1 MSADTYNTFSY
12 SLPQGLVTMYAQNAL
27 EILQAVGDL
36 NTAAL
41 PLLLRADVVLTL
53 SGVRAFDVYMD
64 DPNDFLT
71 AKEVSRLTEL
81 LQSYG
86 LHLESQRSEYSTKSD
101 EKFSYY
107 LVNTSALKRIPAQY
121 KLKAWIEPKAPYS
134 FDRLMAW
141 AYLVEK
147 QIYAAIY
154 SNELPNKWATD
165 YWAPHNIRFGVLLGY
180 PGEAIA
186 SLFDQTSESA
196 QLIEST
202 IAYYDIYHAAHP
214 IYVFNSELKANQN
227 IIDHQRLWSDILVK
241 VYESKWHQAVKED
254 NRFRAQLKKLKAA
267 ND

>member
-1 MSADTYNTFSY
+1 MPAATYNAFSY
-12 SLPQGLVTMYAQNAL
+12 LLPQESAAMYANNAL

-36 NTAAL
+36 DTAAL

-64 DPNDFLT
+64 DPNDFLS

-81 LQSYG
+81 LMKYG
-86 LHLESQRSEYSTKSD
+86 LHFESQRSEYSTNSG

-107 LVNTSALKRIPAQY
+107 LVNSSALKMIPAQY
-121 KLKAWIEPKAPYS
+121 KLKAWIEPNPPYS

-147 QIYAAIY
+147 QIYAAIC
-154 SNELPNKWATD
+154 SNELPNKWVTE

-186 SLFDQTSESA
+186 SLFDQTNESTDF
-196 QLIEST
+196 IESVT
-202 IAYYDIYHAAHP
+202 AYHDAYYAAHP
-214 IYVFNSELKANQN
+214 TYMFCSQLESNKN
-227 IIDHQRLWSDILVK
+227 IIDHQRLWSDILIK
-241 VYESKWHQAVKED
+241 VYESNWHINVQED
-254 NRFRAQLKKLKAA
+254 NRFRAQLKKIKAA
-267 ND
+267 NE